1 MLIRLL
7 GGFSGRERAIKI
19 RGDPPCARCKDE
31 ERVIEIART
40 ILGKVRRASRDNE
53 LQKNVMPS
61 GSTPLLDNTS
71 SIALL
76 RLSPSFL
83 LFYRENLADNSFVNY
98 VFARLSRIFRI
109 KCKHKQEFK
118 FQMSKSVFAPIITM

>member
-71 SIALL
+71 SSLTLIPFILSRKLGGQFLREL
-76 RLSPSFL
+76 RL
-83 LFYRENLADNSFVNY
+83 RE
-98 VFARLSRIFRI
+98 I
-109 KCKHKQEFK
+109 KQNFSYK
-118 FQMSKSVFAPIITM
+118 V